1 MEDTSRSPF
10 RGPRAWDFPDR
21 EDDLARP
28 TILLVED
35 DPDIREMMNTLLS
48 MAGFVIVSCDTAE
61 GGLNALREQAF
72 DFILTDYALPRRSGM
87 WLLENAE
94 AEGLIDG
101 TPVLIVTAHPH
112 VDGAGTYEVIQKPF
126 DLDDLVE
133 RVRRRMEL
141 EGDNA
146 PRRRRQS
153 MPIVP
158 PGQDGD
164 EIGQPKCPDPIELIL
179 YVSSQSPRSFAA
191 VKNIRKVLERFE
203 SSQVKLTI
211 CDLSQDPGGGI
222 EDSVAFTPTL
232 VRRTPGPRT
241 FILGHLTNPDV
252 LLELLADCDVR
263 ES

>member
-1 MEDTSRSPF
+1 
-10 RGPRAWDFPDR
+10 
-21 EDDLARP
+21 
-28 TILLVED
+28 
-35 DPDIREMMNTLLS
+35 
-48 MAGFVIVSCDTAE
+48 
-61 GGLNALREQAF
+61 
-72 DFILTDYALPRRSGM
+72 
-87 WLLENAE
+87 
-94 AEGLIDG
+94 
-101 TPVLIVTAHPH
+101 